1 MWPKRITDLRWGAI
15 IDINIGIILSQ
26 WDCYSQRTNL
36 SAQLMKETEGGNR
49 RKQGKTEW
57 VTTWLVPRPYYSVR
71 PNRFR
76 SHGPSVDVSYPFASD
91 TSLK

>member
-1 MWPKRITDLRWGAI
+1 
-15 IDINIGIILSQ
+15 
-26 WDCYSQRTNL
+26 
-36 SAQLMKETEGGNR
+36 MKETEGGNR